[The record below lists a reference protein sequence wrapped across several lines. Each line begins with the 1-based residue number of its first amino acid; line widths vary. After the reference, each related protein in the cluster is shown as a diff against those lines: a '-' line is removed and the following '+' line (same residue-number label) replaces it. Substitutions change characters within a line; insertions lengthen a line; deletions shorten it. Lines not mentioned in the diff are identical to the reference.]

1 MIEAVTIVTARVVD
15 FLFERLCTTAH
26 YNININT
33 RYLVNQYLVDHYV
46 IRLCTYYEYCYQ

>member
-33 RYLVNQYLVDHYV
+33 RYLVNQYLADHYV
-46 IRLCTYYEYCYQ
+46 IRLCTYYEY